1 MLLLKK
7 TPGTTKVLLV
17 PGKAQHSKFE
27 LRQLHRTG
35 ISEVRRSLK
44 PSTLNPKPLN
54 PKPIVACA
62 GWAKNKAKFVF
73 VGAGGR
79 GLGI

>member
-35 ISEVRRSLK
+35 ISEVQME
-44 PSTLNPKPLN
+44 PETLNPKPQTSE
-54 PKPIVACA
+54 P
-62 GWAKNKAKFVF
+62 
-73 VGAGGR
+73 
-79 GLGI
+79 